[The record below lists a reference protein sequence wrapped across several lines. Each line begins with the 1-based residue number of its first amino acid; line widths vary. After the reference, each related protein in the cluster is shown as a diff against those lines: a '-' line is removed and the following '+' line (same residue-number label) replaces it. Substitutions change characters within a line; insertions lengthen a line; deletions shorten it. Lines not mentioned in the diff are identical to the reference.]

1 MLMQHYKEPIMEI
14 FALIAL
20 TSAGSAT
27 LLLDRTSATVDPG
40 EQSSGVGLQM
50 EPAPEIVKQT
60 LRIDEYAESDVELA
74 AGPRCKVYTAWCEAE
89 VLLLNINDLKGGG
102 RPSAPSPIP

>member
-1 MLMQHYKEPIMEI
+1 MLMQHYKEPIIEI

-27 LLLDRTSATVDPG
+27 LLFDRTDSTMDTRPEA
-40 EQSSGVGLQM
+40 M
-50 EPAPEIVKQT
+50 EPDLPRLTSGGARQMPGMGAYPESEVVT
-60 LRIDEYAESDVELA
+60 
-74 AGPRCKVYTAWCEAE
+74 GPRCKVYTAWCEAE
-89 VLLLNINDLKGGG
+89 VLLLNINSLKGRG

>member
-27 LLLDRTSATVDPG
+27 LLLDRTSATVDL
-40 EQSSGVGLQM
+40 GVQGAEAGLQT
-50 EPAPEIVKQT
+50 ELAPEIVTQT
-60 LRIDEYAESDVELA
+60 LRIGDYAESDVELV
-74 AGPRCKVYTAWCEAE
+74 AGSRCKVYTAWCEAE
-89 VLLLNINDLKGGG
+89 VLLLNINSLKRGG